1 MEQKRF
7 TNHERTTATD
17 IPLLTPSMS
26 HRLGGRPYIFIS
38 DRDLPVRRFSSRD
51 LGLCFKTYH
60 PSVYDDAY
68 GFYIAF
74 ASYGTARDCFAQHG
88 DGKSYIDGYR
98 LRMKL
103 IDDRDT
109 IRAQKQK
116 GQVGSPPR
124 RKVVVKKTV
133 EEEATEA
140 IVAELKEVF
149 LRDVR
154 SRIVNPKILDFLD
167 PALYKDVESKI
178 AAADATQAK
187 LRPEVKVTSSP
198 IKREPV
204 TLNRLANRLPLLP
217 RFRKKGEPVKDV
229 NDIRKPTRADI
240 RPMHHQFNDYSDSE
254 DEKESAQREATAA
267 SDDEDE
273 SSRPSRE
280 TTTVS
285 TPEPLRAK
293 PPIKTLTRAK
303 ESAVKQELES
313 EDEILKMLEEST
325 KPETAPPTK
334 RKRVIEFTSS
344 EDEGDLPSPAKK
356 VCTPE
361 AEVSEAMEVD
371 ATPKLSKAAIL
382 KAAKAKA
389 AAVRRAKKAEAKV
402 KAVIEPEI
410 MDEVIPLPTGAPK
423 LPEVNLE
430 EIEDDNAMLLDLD
443 GVQTLVRD
451 QEDYRYLSDVL
462 ADITPE
468 VINDI
473 PTWAW
478 STKKIKSLN
487 QDGAI
492 GPVKIP
498 EPPAYNRINATGS
511 ARTEGYVKIPE
522 AEKSLYLPQRNRAL
536 IPIGSE
542 AARKTSR
549 MNRVNN
555 RRLAADMEVQ
565 KKVLSTESD
574 ILRFNQLK
582 ARKKQLKFARS
593 PIHDWGLF
601 AMEDID
607 AHEMV
612 IEYVGEIIRFQV
624 AELREKQ
631 YERVGIGS
639 SYLFRVDDENIID
652 GMAQDFLA
660 WRVTW

>member
-1 MEQKRF
+1 
-7 TNHERTTATD
+7 
-17 IPLLTPSMS
+17 MS
-26 HRLGGRPYIFIS
+26 YRLGGRPYIFIS

-60 PSVYDDAY
+60 PSVYDDAH

-74 ASYGTARDCFAQHG
+74 SNYGTARDCFAQHG

-109 IRAQKQK
+109 TRAQKQK
-116 GQVGSPPR
+116 DQIGSPPR
-124 RKVVVKKTV
+124 RKAVVKKTV
-133 EEEATEA
+133 EEDATEA

-167 PALYKDVESKI
+167 PALYKDVESKT
-178 AAADATQAK
+178 AATDAAIAK

-204 TLNRLANRLPLLP
+204 TLNRLTNRLPLLP

-229 NDIRKPTRADI
+229 TDIRKPTRADI
-240 RPMHHQFNDYSDSE
+240 RPMHHQFNDYSGSE

-285 TPEPLRAK
+285 TPEPLRGK
-293 PPIKTLTRAK
+293 PPVKTLIRGK
-303 ESAVKQELES
+303 EMSVKEELES
-313 EDEILKMLEEST
+313 EDEILKILEEST
-325 KPETAPPTK
+325 KPPSTAPTK
-334 RKRVIEFTSS
+334 RKRIIDFTSS

-361 AEVSEAMEVD
+361 PEVSEAMEVD

-389 AAVRRAKKAEAKV
+389 AAVRRAKRAEAKA
-402 KAVIEPEI
+402 KAVIVPEI
-410 MDEVIPLPTGAPK
+410 MDEVIPSPTVSPK
-423 LPEVNLE
+423 LPEINLD
-430 EIEDDNAMLLDLD
+430 EIEDDDDMLLDLD

-451 QEDYRYLSDVL
+451 QEDYRCLSDVL

-478 STKKIKSLN
+478 TTKKIKSLN
-487 QDGAI
+487 HDGAV
-492 GPVKIP
+492 GPIKIP
-498 EPPAYNRINATGS
+498 EPPAYNRTNATGS
-511 ARTEGYVKIPE
+511 ARTEGYVKILE

-601 AMEDID
+601 AMEDIE

-652 GMAQDFLA
+652 GKSPKLLG
-660 WRVTW
+660 WRLMW